1 MPIPSCGDFS
11 EGHEPQSRKHGK
23 DHWFIF
29 YRQLISVQGVTAAQ
43 ILQICSNYTQ

>member
-1 MPIPSCGDFS
+1 MPVTPCSDFG
-11 EGHEPQSRKHGK
+11 EGHKPQSRRHGK

-29 YRQLISVQGVTAAQ
+29 YHQLISVRGVTAAK